1 MLLLLSKLS
10 KELLSISPENW
21 IFEINSQKKT
31 HNFAAMFSVSNL
43 SVHFTGTYVFDD
55 VSFLINE
62 KDRIG
67 LVGRNGA
74 GKTTLMRIIIKKMEP
89 ERGSVVI
96 PSGKTTGYLPQ
107 ELETGSKNTVFAEAL
122 TAFEEALRL
131 EARINKINEE
141 LTRRTDF
148 ESKSYHDLINRLN
161 EANDRFHLIGGQT
174 READTEKVLL
184 GLGFKPGD
192 FERPLREFSSG
203 WQMRV
208 ELAKILLRK
217 PDLLL
222 LDEPTNHLDIE
233 SIQWLEEFLK
243 EYHGAVILVSHDRA
257 FLDAVTNRTIEISL
271 GKVYDFST
279 SYSGYVEM
287 RQQQRELQ
295 IAAMNNQQ
303 REIAQIERFI
313 ERFRYKN
320 TKARQ
325 VQSRV
330 KMLER
335 MDIVEVEETDKS
347 AIRLRFPPA
356 PRSGKVVIEAHGLH
370 KSYGSHEV
378 LKNLNFAI
386 LRNDFVAFVGRNGEG
401 KTTLSKIITG
411 VLDHTGKLEVGYN
424 THIGY
429 YAQNQTELLD
439 GNKTVFQTID
449 DVAVGD
455 MRPKVRGLL
464 GSFLFSNDDIDK
476 KVKVLSGGEKAR
488 LAIARLLLKPVNLL
502 VLDEPTNHLDMVSKD
517 ILKSAL
523 MQYTGTLI
531 IVSHD
536 RDFLQGLTNKVFEF
550 KNQGIREYLGDVYDF
565 LKARKL
571 ESLKAL
577 EQANNLNRSQG
588 SKNQVLDSKLH
599 WEERK
604 NREKLLRKLR
614 TQVEKSEAE
623 ISALEKQIAGLDE
636 MLADPLRYKEVLN
649 DTETYQLY
657 NQLKTS
663 LEKEMQRW
671 EELQMELEKESGG

>member
-1 MLLLLSKLS
+1 MY
-10 KELLSISPENW
+10 
-21 IFEINSQKKT
+21 
-31 HNFAAMFSVSNL
+31 SVSNL
-43 SVHFTGTYVFDD
+43 SVHFTGTSVFDD

-74 GKTTLMRIIIKKMEP
+74 GKTTLMRIIVGLMEP
-89 ERGSVVI
+89 EKGSVLI
-96 PSGKTTGYLPQ
+96 PNGRTTGYLPQ
-107 ELETGSKNTVFAEAL
+107 EIETGSKETVFDEAMK
-122 TAFEEALRL
+122 AFEEAQQL
-131 EARINKINEE
+131 EAKIHAITEE
-141 LTRRTDF
+141 LGQRTDY
-148 ESKSYHDLINRLN
+148 ESRSYHDLINRLN
-161 EANDRFHLIGGQT
+161 DANERFHLIGGQT
-174 READTEKVLL
+174 LEADTEKVLL
-184 GLGFKPGD
+184 GLGFKPAD
-192 FERPLREFSSG
+192 FNRPLSEFSSG

-208 ELAKILLRK
+208 ELAKILLKK

-243 EYHGAVILVSHDRA
+243 DYPGAVILVSHDRA

-271 GKVYDFST
+271 GKIYDFAA
-279 SYSGYVEM
+279 SYSGYVKM

-303 REIAQIERFI
+303 RQIAQIERFI

-330 KMLER
+330 KMLEK
-335 MDIVEVEETDKS
+335 MEIVEVEETDNS
-347 AIRLRFPPA
+347 AIRLRFPDA
-356 PRSGKVVIEAHGLH
+356 PRSGKVVVEAHDLH

-401 KTTLSKIITG
+401 KTTLSKIIAG
-411 VLDHTGKLEVGYN
+411 VLDHTGKLDLGYN

-439 GNKTVFQTID
+439 GEKTVFQTID

-464 GSFLFSNDDIDK
+464 GSFLFGSDDIDK

-550 KNQGIREYLGDVYDF
+550 KNQSIREYLGDVYDF
-565 LKARKL
+565 LQARKL

-577 EQANNLNRSQG
+577 EQANNLNRSQA
-588 SKNQVLDSKLH
+588 SKSQASDSKLQ

-604 NREKLLRKLR
+604 NREKQLRKLR
-614 TQVEKSEAE
+614 TQIEKSEAE
-623 ISALEKQIAGLDE
+623 ISRLEKEIAEFDA
-636 MLADPLRYKEVLN
+636 MLADPARYKDILN
-649 DTETYQLY
+649 DANEYKRY
-657 NQLKTS
+657 NTLKAT
-663 LEKEMQRW
+663 LEQEMGKW
-671 EELQMELEKESGG
+671 EELHMELEQENSQ

>member
-1 MLLLLSKLS
+1 
-10 KELLSISPENW
+10 
-21 IFEINSQKKT
+21 
-31 HNFAAMFSVSNL
+31 MFSVSNL

-62 KDRIG
+62 RDRIG

-74 GKTTLMRIIIKKMEP
+74 GKTTLMRIIVREMEP
-89 ERGSVVI
+89 EKGSVVI
-96 PSGKTTGYLPQ
+96 PNGKTTGYLPQ
-107 ELETGSKNTVFAEAL
+107 ELETKSNVPVFEEAM
-122 TAFEEALRL
+122 TAFEEAGKL
-131 EARINKINEE
+131 ETRIQHITEQ
-141 LTRRTDF
+141 LSARTDF
-148 ESKSYHDLINRLN
+148 ESKSYNDLINCLN
-161 EANDRFHLIGGQT
+161 DANDRFNLIGGHT
-174 READTEKVLL
+174 READAEKVLL
-184 GLGFKPGD
+184 GLGFMAGD
-192 FERPLREFSSG
+192 FSRPLNEFSSG

-208 ELAKILLRK
+208 ELAKILLKK

-257 FLDAVTNRTIEISL
+257 FLDAITNRTIEISL
-271 GKVYDFST
+271 GKIYDFST

-303 REIAQIERFI
+303 REVAQIERFI

-330 KMLER
+330 KMLEK
-335 MDIVEVEETDKS
+335 MNMIEMEETDNS

-356 PRSGKVVIEAHGLH
+356 PRSGKVVVEANGLH
-370 KSYGSHEV
+370 KSYGSNEV
-378 LKNLNFAI
+378 LKDLSFAI
-386 LRNDFVAFVGRNGEG
+386 LRNEFVAFVGRNGEG
-401 KTTLSKIITG
+401 KTTLSKIIAG
-411 VLDHTGKLEVGYN
+411 VLDHTGKFEIGFN

-439 GNKTVFQTID
+439 GEKTVFQTID

-523 MQYTGTLI
+523 MQYTGTLV

-536 RDFLQGLTNKVFEF
+536 RDFLQGLTTKVFEF
-550 KNQGIREYLGDVYDF
+550 KNKCIREYLGDVYDF
-565 LKARKL
+565 LQARKL

-577 EQANNLNRSQG
+577 ELANKMNRTQDA
-588 SKNQVLDSKLH
+588 KNQVSDAKQQ

-604 NREKLLRKLR
+604 NREKQLRKIR
-614 TQVEKSEAE
+614 TQIEKSEAE
-623 ISALEKQIAGLDE
+623 ISALEEQIAGFDE
-636 MLADPLRYKEVLN
+636 MLADPLRYKDVLN
-649 DTETYQLY
+649 DTETYSRY
-657 NQLKTS
+657 NQLKAS
-663 LEKEMQRW
+663 LEKEMERW
-671 EELQMELEKESGG
+671 EELQMELEKENGN

>member
-1 MLLLLSKLS
+1 M
-10 KELLSISPENW
+10 
-21 IFEINSQKKT
+21 
-31 HNFAAMFSVSNL
+31 FAVNNL

-62 KDRIG
+62 RDRIG

-74 GKTTLMRIIIKKMEP
+74 GKTTLMRIMVKQMEP
-89 ERGSVVI
+89 EKGVVVI
-96 PSGKTTGYLPQ
+96 PNGKTTGYLPQ
-107 ELETGSKNTVFAEAL
+107 ELITGSQVSVFTETL
-122 TAFEEALRL
+122 TAFREALEL
-131 EARINKINEE
+131 EEKIVKFTEE
-141 LTRRTDF
+141 LSQRTDY
-148 ESKSYHDLINRLN
+148 ESAYYTNLISRLHD
-161 EANDRFHLIGGQT
+161 ANDRFHMIGGQS
-174 READTEKVLL
+174 READAEKVLL
-184 GLGFKPGD
+184 GLGFKKED

-233 SIQWLEEFLK
+233 SIQWLEDFLK
-243 EYHGAVILVSHDRA
+243 DYPGAVVLVSHDRA

-271 GKVYDFST
+271 GKIYDFT
-279 SYSGYVEM
+279 ASYSGYVEM

-330 KMLER
+330 KMLEK
-335 MDIVEVEETDKS
+335 IELVEIEETDNS

-356 PRSGKVVIEAHGLH
+356 PRSGKVVVEALGLH
-370 KSYGSHEV
+370 KSYGSKEV
-378 LKNLNFAI
+378 LTNLNFAV

-401 KTTLSKIITG
+401 KTTLSKIIAG
-411 VLDHTGKLEVGYN
+411 VLDHTGKLNIGYN
-424 THIGY
+424 TFIGY
-429 YAQNQTELLD
+429 YAQNQAELLD
-439 GNKTVFQTID
+439 GEKTVFQTID
-449 DVAVGD
+449 DVATGD

-464 GSFLFSNDDIDK
+464 GSFLFGSDDIDK

-488 LAIARLLLKPVNLL
+488 LALARLLLHPVNLL
-502 VLDEPTNHLDMVSKD
+502 ILDEPTNHLDMVSKD
-517 ILKSAL
+517 ILKNAL

-550 KNQGIREYLGDVYDF
+550 KNRNVREYPGDVYDF
-565 LKARKL
+565 LQARKL

-577 EQANNLNRSQG
+577 EQVGNADKLQG
-588 SKNQVLDSKLH
+588 SKNQTSDSKLQ
-599 WEERK
+599 WEERR
-604 NREKLLRKLR
+604 NREKVLRKLR
-614 TQVEKSEAE
+614 FQIEKSEAD
-623 ISALEKQIAGLDE
+623 IAGMESELVKMDE

-649 DTETYQLY
+649 NVETYRQY
-657 NQLKTS
+657 NELKANI
-663 LEKEMQRW
+663 EKEMIRW
-671 EELQMELEKESGG
+671 EELHREYEREAAG

>member
-1 MLLLLSKLS
+1 MY
-10 KELLSISPENW
+10 
-21 IFEINSQKKT
+21 
-31 HNFAAMFSVSNL
+31 SVSNL

-74 GKTTLMRIIIKKMEP
+74 GKTTLMRIIVGLMEP
-89 ERGSVVI
+89 EKGSVVI
-96 PSGKTTGYLPQ
+96 PNGRTTGYLPQ
-107 ELETGSKNTVFAEAL
+107 EIETGSKETVFDEAMK
-122 TAFEEALRL
+122 AFEEAQQL
-131 EARINKINEE
+131 EAKIHAITEE
-141 LTRRTDF
+141 LEHRTDY
-148 ESKSYHDLINRLN
+148 ESRSYHDLINRLN
-161 EANDRFHLIGGQT
+161 DANERFHLIGGQT

-184 GLGFKPGD
+184 GLGFKPAD
-192 FERPLREFSSG
+192 FNRPLSEFSSG

-208 ELAKILLRK
+208 ELAKILLKK

-243 EYHGAVILVSHDRA
+243 DYPGAVILVSHDRA

-271 GKVYDFST
+271 GKIYDFAA

-303 REIAQIERFI
+303 RQIAQIERFI

-330 KMLER
+330 KMLEK
-335 MDIVEVEETDKS
+335 MEIVEVEETDNS
-347 AIRLRFPPA
+347 AIRLRFPDA
-356 PRSGKVVIEAHGLH
+356 PRSGKVVVEAHDLH

-401 KTTLSKIITG
+401 KTTLSKIIAG
-411 VLDHTGKLEVGYN
+411 VLDHTGKLDLGYN

-439 GNKTVFQTID
+439 GEKTVFQTID

-464 GSFLFSNDDIDK
+464 GSFLFGSDDIDK

-550 KNQGIREYLGDVYDF
+550 KNKGIREYLGDVYDF
-565 LKARKL
+565 LQARKL

-577 EQANNLNRSQG
+577 EQANNLNRSQA
-588 SKNQVLDSKLH
+588 SKNQASDSKLQ

-604 NREKLLRKLR
+604 NREKQLRKLR
-614 TQVEKSEAE
+614 TQIEKSEAE
-623 ISALEKQIAGLDE
+623 ISRLEKEIAEFDA
-636 MLADPLRYKEVLN
+636 MLADPAHYKDILN
-649 DTETYQLY
+649 DANEYKRY
-657 NQLKTS
+657 NTLKAT
-663 LEKEMQRW
+663 LELEMGKW
-671 EELQMELEKESGG
+671 EELHMESEKQDSL